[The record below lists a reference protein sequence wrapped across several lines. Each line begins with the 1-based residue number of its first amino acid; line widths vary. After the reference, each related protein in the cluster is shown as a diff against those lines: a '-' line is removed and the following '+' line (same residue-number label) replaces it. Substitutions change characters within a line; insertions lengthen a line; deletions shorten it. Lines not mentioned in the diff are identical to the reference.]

1 MTDHLVKT
9 VAELEAMYAQPV
21 ETSLLK
27 EIDHIGPHYRALIEA
42 SPFVALATCGPE
54 GLDCS
59 PRGDA
64 AGFVRIADE
73 RTLLIPDRRGNNR
86 IDTLRNI
93 VRDPRVAL
101 LFLIPG
107 VSETMRV
114 NGRAAISTDPE
125 LCESFTV
132 DGKVPRCVIVVT
144 VERAYF
150 QCAKAI
156 VRSKLWDPA
165 TRIERT
171 KLPSTGAM
179 VAALTRGKVD
189 AETYDREAPARIK
202 AHLY

>member
-1 MTDHLVKT
+1 MTNHLVT
-9 VAELEAMYAQPV
+9 TMAELEAMYAKPM

-42 SPFVALATCGPE
+42 SPFVALATSGPE

-64 AGFVRIADE
+64 SGFVRIADE
-73 RTLLIPDRRGNNR
+73 KTLMIPDRRGNNR

-93 VRDPRVAL
+93 ISDPRVAL

-107 VSETMRV
+107 VPETMRV
-114 NGRAAISTDPE
+114 TGRAAISTDPA
-125 LCESFTV
+125 LLESFTV
-132 DGKVPRCVIVVT
+132 DGKAPRCVIVVS

-165 TRIERT
+165 TRIERS
-171 KLPSTGAM
+171 KLPTTGAM
-179 VAALTRGKVD
+179 VAALTKGKVD

-202 AHLY
+202 AQLY